1 MKKNWAALASPVIL
15 HCTTFSGLCNKH
27 RPHNYI
33 LDYKKTLQYYSYK
46 GCFFFYLKTRTTIV
60 NIWACLFFEIIA
72 NFIPGI
78 FSYRLVS
85 ISGIKVD
92 DEGSNRN
99 SLQNGPLKEVE
110 IGEHW
115 REKISQDTDQDCS
128 CSTAGWEASIT
139 GHHASHIGGDS
150 VSGQVKV
157 ALQSDQSCV
166 RFHSKECGCGVVP
179 DQRVCDSVKWCL

>member
-27 RPHNYI
+27 EPHNYI
-33 LDYKKTLQYYSYK
+33 LDYKKHYSITLTRAV
-46 GCFFFYLKTRTTIV
+46 FFFYLKTRTTIV

-99 SLQNGPLKEVE
+99 SL
-110 IGEHW
+110 
-115 REKISQDTDQDCS
+115 
-128 CSTAGWEASIT
+128 
-139 GHHASHIGGDS
+139 
-150 VSGQVKV
+150 
-157 ALQSDQSCV
+157 
-166 RFHSKECGCGVVP
+166 
-179 DQRVCDSVKWCL
+179 